1 MTYKTPGVYVEEIPL
16 FPPSVAEV
24 ETAIPAF
31 IGYTAI
37 AEKDGQQITEPLAI
51 RSLKEYEQYFGKSA
65 KEPDGTFEISI
76 NETQDENKK
85 RTGIAGVVTTKADKF
100 PQYNLYYS
108 MQLFFANGGGKC
120 YIVSA
125 GTFPG
130 DGSGAPD
137 SKNLTDAIDKLQ
149 AYDEPT
155 MIVVPEGIYLDD
167 DKYKTMIE
175 TSIKQCAKM
184 KDRFAI
190 VDVKQQK
197 DKKPETDAAA
207 FRGKS
212 PSDFAEIRYAAA
224 YYPYLV
230 TTIDRG
236 VDIKSLKVKDH
247 KVNGQDATDNSLAGK
262 TMDEVKKSANDVY
275 NVLKAE
281 ISKATTVVLPPSPAM
296 AGIYAR
302 VDSSRGVWKAP
313 ANVSVASVSA
323 PDVIVTHDQ
332 QAELNVDPTAGKSI
346 NVIRSFSGRGT
357 IVWGGRTLDG
367 NSAEWRYINV
377 RRFFNMVEES
387 VQKSTVWAV
396 FEPNTKNTW
405 VMVKSMIEN
414 YLITKWQ
421 EGSLAGAKP
430 EDAFYVKVGLGI
442 TMTADDILNGIMNVE
457 IGMAVARPAE
467 FIVLKFSHKMQ
478 VS

>member
-31 IGYTAI
+31 VGYTEK
-37 AEKDGQQITEPLAI
+37 AEKDGQAITEPLAI
-51 RSLKEYEQYFGKSA
+51 SSMKEYEQYFGAAA
-65 KEPDGTFEISI
+65 KEPDNTFTIKI
-76 NETQDENKK
+76 NETQDNNV
-85 RTGIAGVVTTKADKF
+85 RTGINGVVTVDDTKFSK
-100 PQYNLYYS
+100 YILYYS
-108 MQLFFANGGGKC
+108 LQLFFANGGGKC

-125 GTFPG
+125 DAYT
-130 DGSGAPD
+130 DGGSPA
-137 SKNLTDAIDKLQ
+137 KDKLIDGIKKLE

-155 MIVVPEGIYLDD
+155 MIVVPEAVFIDD
-167 DKYKTMIE
+167 NGDYKSVIE
-175 TSIKQCAKM
+175 TSINQCFKL

-190 VDVKQQK
+190 VDVKQK
-197 DKKPETDAAA
+197 TKNPDNDAQD
-207 FRGKS
+207 FRDNAS
-212 PSDFAEIRYAAA
+212 PADFDHIRYAAS

-236 VDIKSLKVKDH
+236 IDVKTLVVAEHKINNADAPAGSTLK
-247 KVNGQDATDNSLAGK
+247 GK
-262 TMDEVKKSANDVY
+262 TMGDVKLVANDVY
-275 NVLKAE
+275 NAVSKD
-281 ISKATTVVLPPSPAM
+281 ISKAIKVILPPSAAM

-323 PDVIVTHDQ
+323 PAVIVTNEQ
-332 QAELNVDPTAGKSI
+332 QNGLNVDSTAGKSI

-367 NSAEWRYINV
+367 NSNEWRYINV

-414 YLITKWQ
+414 YLITKWK
-421 EGSLAGAKP
+421 EGALAGAKP

-467 FIVLKFSHKMQ
+467 FIILKFSHKMQ